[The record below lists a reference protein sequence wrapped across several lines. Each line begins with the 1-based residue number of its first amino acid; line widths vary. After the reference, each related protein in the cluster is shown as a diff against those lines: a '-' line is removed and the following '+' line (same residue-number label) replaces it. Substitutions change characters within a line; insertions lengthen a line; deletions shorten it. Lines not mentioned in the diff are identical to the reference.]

1 MISLKDYAAQKGI
14 SYEAVRQQV
23 NRYAAD
29 LEGHITKVNRTQF
42 LDDEAVAFL
51 DQKRAG
57 NPVVIIQQGKDEQ
70 IEQLQEQV
78 DLLKSKVIALYERID
93 RKEEEISRLTAE
105 NQALLAAAPEVEDET
120 SIDVADETEP
130 EAAPELP
137 TPEEKASLKQRIR
150 FLITGK
156 M

>member
-23 NRYAAD
+23 NRYVAD

-93 RKEEEISRLTAE
+93 LKEEEISRLTAE
-105 NQALLAAAPEVEDET
+105 NQALLAAAPEAKDET
-120 SIDVADETEP
+120 AIDVADETVP
-130 EAAPELP
+130 ESVPEQAV
-137 TPEEKASLKQRIR
+137 PEEKASLKQRIR